1 MIDQTQE
8 QVEKAK
14 EKGLPFYQIKCDVC
28 GYVAT
33 AMIAGSSNFDFC
45 DGHSGR
51 FIDIEG
57 ISEPFEVNCRGFNY
71 DADLGVMVSNYEV
84 RELTGIDT
92 EGVTGITEEWCRFT
106 RLPEL

>member
-57 ISEPFEVNCRGFNY
+57 ISEPFEVNCRGFKY
-71 DADLGVMVSNYEV
+71 EADRGVRVSNYMV

-92 EGVTGITEEWCRFT
+92 EGVT
-106 RLPEL
+106 